1 MLMYYTFFRAIDT
14 QGLIGN
20 IGGYIGLVLGY
31 SLLQIPDFI
40 IFIVRRTDGWRSE
53 ISKRRYHNN
62 SKTWNVMVHERAFTS
77 KGILKQGLTENWDG
91 RAEFAR
97 MNVLVEDLMKRVVQ
111 LETSTYEKNPSEQ
124 NEKLS

>member
-40 IFIVRRTDGWRSE
+40 IFIVRRTNGWRSE
-53 ISKRRYHNN
+53 INKSRYHNN
-62 SKTWNVMVHERAFTS
+62 SKTWNVFYYSGGNLGSMDVD
-77 KGILKQGLTENWDG
+77 K
-91 RAEFAR
+91 
-97 MNVLVEDLMKRVVQ
+97 
-111 LETSTYEKNPSEQ
+111 
-124 NEKLS
+124 

>member
-1 MLMYYTFFRAIDT
+1 MLTYYTYFRAIDT

-40 IFIVRRTDGWRSE
+40 IFIVRRTNGWRSE

-62 SKTWNVMVHERAFTS
+62 SKIWNVILYERALTS
-77 KGILKQGLTENWDG
+77 KGILKKELNENWDG
-91 RAEFAR
+91 RGEFAR
-97 MNVLVEDLMKRVVQ
+97 MNVLVEDLMKRMVR
-111 LETSTYEKNPSEQ
+111 LESSTYEKYSSEQ
-124 NEKLS
+124 NEKMS